1 MRGFG
6 RVVLLTMILTV
17 GVGATLVRRGHE
29 GEGRLTRGAERVAFR
44 AERVAFRAERI
55 AFRADRLAHRAAD
68 MFSRW
73 FDGAE
78 SRIETGI
85 RSRAY
90 LDQGSQDPDEF
101 TWSAQLEAG
110 QIIEIKGINGAVIA
124 EATDGNEVEVRAVK
138 TSRRSDAS
146 EVRIEV
152 IEHDRGVTLCAV
164 YPTPR
169 GKPEN
174 ECGPGSEGRMSVK
187 GNDTKVT
194 FHVRVPADVRFH
206 GRTVNGK
213 VEAQGLTSDMLA
225 TTVNGSI
232 DIETAGYAEAR
243 TVNGS
248 IEAVIGAVNPVG
260 LSFST
265 VNGSIDLDV
274 PDDVDADV
282 RAVWVNG
289 RIETDLPF
297 SLEGRVSR
305 RSARGSLG
313 AGGPLLELKT
323 VNGSVRIH

>member
-1 MRGFG
+1 MGGKMMMRRLG
-6 RVVLLTMILTV
+6 RVVLLTMVMTA
-17 GVGATLVRRGHE
+17 GVGATLVVQGHE
-29 GEGRLTRGAERVAFR
+29 REGRLTRGADRMALR
-44 AERVAFRAERI
+44 AEMV
-55 AFRADRLAHRAAD
+55 AFRADRLAHRITD
-68 MFSRW
+68 VVLRWIEREVGSR
-73 FDGAE
+73 G
-78 SRIETGI
+78 
-85 RSRAY
+85 Y
-90 LDQGSQDPDEF
+90 LDHGVQEADEF
-101 TWSAQLEAG
+101 TWSAQLEDG

-124 EATDGNEVEVRAVK
+124 EATDGSEVEVRAVK
-138 TSRRSDAS
+138 TSRRSDLS
-146 EVRIEV
+146 EVRIQV
-152 IEHDRGVTLCAV
+152 IEHEAGVTLCAV

-174 ECGPGSEGRMSVK
+174 ECGPGSEGRMSVRD
-187 GNDTKVT
+187 NDTKVV
-194 FHVRVPADVRFH
+194 FHVRVPANVRFH

-213 VEAQGLTSDMLA
+213 VEATGLTANMLA

-232 DIETAGYAEAR
+232 EIETAGYAEAS

-248 IEAVIGAVNPVG
+248 IEAVMGAVSAEG

-265 VNGSIDLDV
+265 VNGSINLDV
-274 PDDVDADV
+274 PDDLDADV
-282 RAVWVNG
+282 RAEWVNG

>member
-1 MRGFG
+1 ML
-6 RVVLLTMILTV
+6 LLTMVMTA
-17 GVGATLVRRGHE
+17 GVGATLVTQGHE
-29 GEGRLTRGAERVAFR
+29 GEGRLTRGAERVALR
-44 AERVAFRAERI
+44 AERVAI
-55 AFRADRLAHRAAD
+55 RADRLAHRVTDA
-68 MFSRW
+68 FSGW
-73 FDGAE
+73 IDGAE
-78 SRIETGI
+78 ARIERKVG
-85 RSRAY
+85 SRGY
-90 LDQGSQDPDEF
+90 LDQGAQEADEF
-101 TWSAQLEAG
+101 NWSARLEDG

-124 EATDGNEVEVRAVK
+124 EATDGSEVEVRAVK

-146 EVRIEV
+146 EVRIVV
-152 IEHDRGVTLCAV
+152 IEHEAGVTLCAV

-187 GNDTKVT
+187 DNDTKVV
-194 FHVRVPADVRFH
+194 FHVRVPASVRFH
-206 GRTVNGK
+206 GRTVNGN
-213 VEAQGLTSDMLA
+213 VEAQGLTANMLA

-232 DIETAGYAEAR
+232 VLETAGYAEAS

-248 IEAVIGAVNPVG
+248 IEAVLGAVSPEG
-260 LSFST
+260 LSFRT

-274 PDDVDADV
+274 PDDLDADV
-282 RAVWVNG
+282 QARWVNG

-323 VNGSVRIH
+323 VNGSIRIH

>member
-1 MRGFG
+1 MMRRMG
-6 RVVLLTMILTV
+6 RVVLLTMIMTA
-17 GVGATLVRRGHE
+17 GVGATLVVQGHE
-29 GEGRLTRGAERVAFR
+29 REGRLTRGANRVALR
-44 AERVAFRAERI
+44 AEMF
-55 AFRADRLAHRAAD
+55 AFRADRLAHRVTD
-68 MFSRW
+68 VVLRW
-73 FDGAE
+73 IDNAGA
-78 SRIETGI
+78 RIE
-85 RSRAY
+85 RDVDSRGY
-90 LDQGSQDPDEF
+90 LAQGVQEVDEF
-101 TWSAQLEAG
+101 TWSAQLEDG

-124 EATDGNEVEVRAVK
+124 EATDGSEVEVRAVK
-138 TSRRSDAS
+138 TSRRSDVS
-146 EVRIEV
+146 EVRIVV
-152 IEHDRGVTLCAV
+152 IEHDAGVTLCAV

-187 GNDTKVT
+187 DNDTKVV
-194 FHVRVPADVRFH
+194 FHVRVPASVRFH

-213 VEAQGLTSDMLA
+213 VEAIALTANMLA

-232 DIETAGYAEAR
+232 ELETAGYAEAS

-248 IEAVIGAVNPVG
+248 IEAVMGAVSPEG

-274 PDDVDADV
+274 PDDLDADV
-282 RAVWVNG
+282 RAEWVNG

>member
-1 MRGFG
+1 MTGYKG
-6 RVVLLTMILTV
+6 VVVLTAALTV
-17 GVGATLVRRGHE
+17 GAGATLLVGNHQGRGQ
-29 GEGRLTRGAERVAFR
+29 LARGVQRAAYTVENIAHRVAEAFSRGVDR
-44 AERVAFRAERI
+44 AE
-55 AFRADRLAHRAAD
+55 D
-68 MFSRW
+68 
-73 FDGAE
+73 
-78 SRIETGI
+78 RIETEV

-90 LDQGSQDPDEF
+90 LEQAGQEADEF
-101 TWSAQLEAG
+101 TWSARLEDG

-138 TSRRSDAS
+138 TSRKSDVS

-152 IEHDRGVTLCAV
+152 IEHSAGVTLCAV

-169 GKPEN
+169 GKAEN

-187 GNDTKVT
+187 GNDTKVV
-194 FHVRVPADVRFH
+194 FHVKVPASVRFH
-206 GRTVNGK
+206 GRTVNGDIS
-213 VEAQGLTSDMLA
+213 AQDLTADMLA
-225 TTVNGSI
+225 ATVNGSV
-232 DIETAGYAEAR
+232 EVSTAGYAEAS

-248 IEAVIGAVNPVG
+248 IEATIGAVSQAG

-282 RAVWVNG
+282 RAQWVNG
-289 RIETDLPF
+289 RIQSDLPF

-305 RSARGSLG
+305 RSARGALG
-313 AGGPLLELKT
+313 AGGPLLELNT